1 MQRFCLHPASW
12 GRTFDGPCAALRLDE
27 ELSNPNDLR
36 GVKEKHIFIKEW
48 IQGPVKEFVLR
59 AACVEG
65 NILINVSLLGRCVN
79 ICRDWADSALNI
91 ALGRIRRPPGS
102 RGGGVASGARAGRE
116 GRARVPEPPCR
127 GAGGRRR
134 GCGPTAPRA
143 ARSRPCGS
151 RSRAPACGPLGFF
164 MGSAALAGKRQRGL
178 GAISAHNCL
187 QNGQLC
193 LCQAPATG
201 LGPAPTRCNA
211 RLI

>member
-79 ICRDWADSALNI
+79 ICRDWADSQ
-91 ALGRIRRPPGS
+91 PPAAGLA
-102 RGGGVASGARAGRE
+102 GGGGSHQGL
-116 GRARVPEPPCR
+116 ARVAR
-127 GAGGRRR
+127 GAQGCPHRPAEVPVGGDVVVV
-134 GCGPTAPRA
+134 P
-143 ARSRPCGS
+143 
-151 RSRAPACGPLGFF
+151 
-164 MGSAALAGKRQRGL
+164 
-178 GAISAHNCL
+178 
-187 QNGQLC
+187 
-193 LCQAPATG
+193 
-201 LGPAPTRCNA
+201 
-211 RLI
+211 

>member
-91 ALGRIRRPPGS
+91 ALGRSRRPPGS
-102 RGGGVASGARAGRE
+102 RGGGGRIRGSRGSRGARKG
-116 GRARVPEPPCR
+116 ARTALPRCR
-127 GAGGRRR
+127 LAV
-134 GCGPTAPRA
+134 TWLWSHSST
-143 ARSRPCGS
+143 RSTVS
-151 RSRAPACGPLGFF
+151 PL
-164 MGSAALAGKRQRGL
+164 R
-178 GAISAHNCL
+178 
-187 QNGQLC
+187 
-193 LCQAPATG
+193 
-201 LGPAPTRCNA
+201 
-211 RLI
+211 

>member
-102 RGGGVASGARAGRE
+102 RGGGSHQVL
-116 GRARVPEPPCR
+116 ARVAR
-127 GAGGRRR
+127 GAQGCPNRPAEVPVGGDVVVV
-134 GCGPTAPRA
+134 PQLHAQH
-143 ARSRPCGS
+143 S
-151 RSRAPACGPLGFF
+151 L
-164 MGSAALAGKRQRGL
+164 ALAVVEVELLRVFPSDSPW
-178 GAISAHNCL
+178 IV
-187 QNGQLC
+187 
-193 LCQAPATG
+193 P
-201 LGPAPTRCNA
+201 P
-211 RLI
+211 